1 MNFFKKNT
9 TVIVYLL
16 NLLEKEEGSFP
27 TLQQASN
34 HVVRPQEPMW
44 SSYSAST
51 LALYFVHVILRVN
64 MHGSSPKNFSRASN
78 NEVSSNEVAGQWNTL
93 LDLYVNHCVGH
104 LQLLLLHFY
113 LFV

>member
-1 MNFFKKNT
+1 
-9 TVIVYLL
+9 
-16 NLLEKEEGSFP
+16 
-27 TLQQASN
+27 
-34 HVVRPQEPMW
+34 MW

-93 LDLYVNHCVGH
+93 LDLYVTIVLVISNYYSYTST
-104 LQLLLLHFY
+104 Y
-113 LFV
+113 LCNFQIGPESSPY